1 MEKDTL
7 THIALYK
14 EFKVADS
21 FEKKIEIF
29 KVWLEAIVKLNLS
42 IHVGWLI
49 KESGDSTPD
58 FIKVQLVNF
67 FQKPPSIGTCLSLSR
82 SINNLIEKR
91 NKSNGNYLP
100 FQQVFFHH
108 DKLYSRLL
116 ELRNAHAHS
125 SGKISEEDLEVI
137 AADMRTIAL
146 NSFYKDI
153 NLSFIKLSAHLLE
166 QGILTDKDV
175 LDEPQNIL
183 YVPVIEIDGII
194 NGTVSP
200 TSIELS
206 FDYTLTVSEK
216 IPLFPISVSNKSGK
230 IFYWNQRKAQH
241 GSYNSYDF
249 SSESLNVKNITSIT
263 GFPFD
268 DWKQSSDPLF
278 VKYLELRNRVLES
291 SQNEPSISLSSLSDD
306 INLVKHIENELNL
319 RPSDCMVK
327 SQWLNVLYRRVTIE
341 QDIEIRKYYL
351 KYIVINCEAEVSLE
365 LIRMALNCTEAL
377 FECELGKRKQSGLIA
392 YYLKVLFNGYR
403 FGIDVVDR
411 CSKMLV
417 LTKKRTSKFSYII
430 SKYRGWG
437 LLTSLL
443 AFCSLLFHYN
453 LFITISAT
461 ALSTVCLYDFYL
473 GLPITRF
480 LTLPLK
486 EISINSEFNVRPYE
500 QIEAIGQLFTF
511 QTFKKHGT
519 TYIGKELNTVSN
531 HDSMIGSALSFRFQ
545 EELYKYI
552 YQQLKEGV
560 TKKSLNELHEFIDSI
575 WHYSPDL
582 RQYSLSIYRVVQAL
596 YAARYLDDIIKY
608 GNILH
613 NLNKLKNENPDSVY
627 LNIWLNDCM
636 SSLNKEDPSH
646 NETAANL
653 NLLEIYLW
661 RCEIRALKYE
671 SDPKKLLEMKK
682 FRQKIYNENNSASED
697 KTKSL
702 DIVERIATGN
712 IWKPANPFVEEQLI
726 RTRGIWLYEIGL
738 VNEALQE
745 LYLSLKFNVTEE
757 MPFTLYNIALLEGL
771 RKNAISCFS
780 MLKKLKRYL
789 GQLDDEE
796 REKYTKLVSYT
807 DTRLASFGA
816 VDNSTDIAMPPN
828 WNIDLG
834 DLFISNFINVS
845 PNEVRSL
852 KTYSQQ

>member
-49 KESGDSTPD
+49 KESGDNTPD

-175 LDEPQNIL
+175 LDEPQNNL

-194 NGTVSP
+194 NGDVQVESL
-200 TSIELS
+200 ELS

-278 VKYLELRNRVLES
+278 VKYLELRNRVLET
-291 SQNEPSISLSSLSDD
+291 SQNEPNISLSSLSDD

-327 SQWLNVLYRRVTIE
+327 SQWLNVLYRRVTNE

-351 KYIVINCEAEVSLE
+351 KYIVINCEAEVSTE
-365 LIRMALNCTEAL
+365 LISMALNCTEAL
-377 FECELGKRKQSGLIA
+377 FECELDKRKQSGLIA
-392 YYLKVLFNGYR
+392 YYFKVLFYGER
-403 FGIDVVDR
+403 FGIDVRDR
-411 CSKMLV
+411 YSKMLV
-417 LTKKRTSKFSYII
+417 LTKNRTSKFSFIF
-430 SKYRGWG
+430 YRSTG
-437 LLTSLL
+437 LILLISLL

-461 ALSTVCLYDFYL
+461 ALSAVLLYFYY
-473 GLPITRF
+473 ITYSSSKKIIEI
-480 LTLPLK
+480 PLK
-486 EISINSEFNVRPYE
+486 EISINSEFNLPPYLL
-500 QIEAIGQLFTF
+500 IFSIGQFFLTIN
-511 QTFKKHGT
+511 FKKRGA
-519 TYIGKELNTVSN
+519 TYGK
-531 HDSMIGSALSFRFQ
+531 I
-545 EELYKYI
+545 
-552 YQQLKEGV
+552 
-560 TKKSLNELHEFIDSI
+560 
-575 WHYSPDL
+575 
-582 RQYSLSIYRVVQAL
+582 
-596 YAARYLDDIIKY
+596 
-608 GNILH
+608 
-613 NLNKLKNENPDSVY
+613 
-627 LNIWLNDCM
+627 
-636 SSLNKEDPSH
+636 
-646 NETAANL
+646 
-653 NLLEIYLW
+653 
-661 RCEIRALKYE
+661 
-671 SDPKKLLEMKK
+671 
-682 FRQKIYNENNSASED
+682 
-697 KTKSL
+697 
-702 DIVERIATGN
+702 
-712 IWKPANPFVEEQLI
+712 
-726 RTRGIWLYEIGL
+726 
-738 VNEALQE
+738 
-745 LYLSLKFNVTEE
+745 
-757 MPFTLYNIALLEGL
+757 
-771 RKNAISCFS
+771 
-780 MLKKLKRYL
+780 
-789 GQLDDEE
+789 
-796 REKYTKLVSYT
+796 
-807 DTRLASFGA
+807 
-816 VDNSTDIAMPPN
+816 
-828 WNIDLG
+828 
-834 DLFISNFINVS
+834 INV
-845 PNEVRSL
+845 VAD
-852 KTYSQQ
+852 